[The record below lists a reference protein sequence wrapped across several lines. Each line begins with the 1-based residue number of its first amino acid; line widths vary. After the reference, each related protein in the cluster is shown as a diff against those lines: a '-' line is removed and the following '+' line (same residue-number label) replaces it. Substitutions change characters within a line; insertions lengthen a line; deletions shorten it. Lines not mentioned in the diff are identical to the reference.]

1 MIPETH
7 IRQYMQTEIFK
18 GLTEEVAD
26 DRPLIRDGL
35 INSIGIMKLMT
46 FMSDR
51 LQVEFEDEDYR
62 VENFET
68 INNIMEFLKKKMATT
83 ANTAQS

>member
-1 MIPETH
+1 MIPEAR

-18 GLTEEVAD
+18 GLTEEVTD

-35 INSIGIMKLMT
+35 INSIGIMKLMSY
-46 FMSDR
+46 MSDNM
-51 LQVEFEDEDYR
+51 QIDFEDDDYK

-68 INNIMEFLKKKMATT
+68 IGSIVEFLNRKMASVRQ
-83 ANTAQS
+83 TAQT

>member
-1 MIPETH
+1 MISETN
-7 IRQYMQTEIFK
+7 IRQYMQAEIFK
-18 GLTEEVAD
+18 GLMEEVAD

-46 FMSDR
+46 YMSDHMH
-51 LQVEFEDEDYR
+51 VEFEDEDYS

-68 INNIMEFLKKKMATT
+68 INNIMEFLKKKT
-83 ANTAQS
+83 AASANAAQS